1 MFTLPN
7 SRGRSRWQRRL
18 SQSVIEKIA
27 IVLLDDQGKLG
38 QVRRRVLFKTLCH
51 GIDRVMRRD
60 HHPIYEALRLLQRV
74 CPIRACT
81 FVDNIMKIY
90 PGIGYVELRGV
101 DVLQNFPAVVV
112 FGKVLDDRSLGRAG
126 VCILAILEGDNP
138 MRSDK
143 HALKDDHPQ
152 QNQLPHFR

>member
-18 SQSVIEKIA
+18 SQSVIENNA
-27 IVLLDDQGKLG
+27 IVLLDDNTKLG
-38 QVRRRVLFKTLCH
+38 QVRRVLFKTLCH

-60 HHPIYEALRLLQRV
+60 HHPIYEALRLLQRLY
-74 CPIRACT
+74 PIRACT
-81 FVDNIMKIY
+81 FVDNVMKIY

-101 DVLQNFPAVVV
+101 DVLQNFPAIVV

-126 VCILAILEGDNP
+126 VCILAILKGDNP
-138 MRSDK
+138 TRSDQY
-143 HALKDDHPQ
+143 ALKDDHPQ
-152 QNQLPHFR
+152 